1 MKRKIAVFTG
11 TRAEYGLLYW
21 IIKGIHESKTN
32 ELQLYVG
39 GTHLSEK
46 YGYTINQIEKDG
58 FPIKHKLD
66 FLDSS
71 DSSKGIAKSLSSAL
85 IQAEETFSHNNP
97 DILIVLGDRYELL
110 SICQAAMLRRI
121 PIAHIHGGEIT
132 EGAMDD
138 AIRHSIS
145 KMSHLHFTSTE
156 IYRSRVIQ
164 LGEAPEK
171 VFNVGAPGIDN
182 IKYLKLLDRNTLA
195 KSINFDF
202 ESAFFIVT
210 YHPVTLYKEGGIG
223 ALKNLLRV
231 LKTFKDYN
239 LVISYPNADPH
250 NQKLINLLELFH
262 KKYPSKVYLAKS
274 LGQLNYLS
282 LLKNCELVIGNS
294 SSGIIEAPSFN
305 KPTINIGTRQSG
317 RIKGGTVIDCD
328 EAKISIKNAILKG
341 LSENFKKKCIS
352 EVNPYGSGEAS
363 IKILDILNKTPLD
376 KILTKKFYDA

>member
-138 AIRHSIS
+138 AIRHSIT

-202 ESAFFIVT
+202 ET
-210 YHPVTLYKEGGIG
+210 KKEGL
-223 ALKNLLRV
+223 AR
-231 LKTFKDYN
+231 
-239 LVISYPNADPH
+239 
-250 NQKLINLLELFH
+250 
-262 KKYPSKVYLAKS
+262 SKIY
-274 LGQLNYLS
+274 
-282 LLKNCELVIGNS
+282 
-294 SSGIIEAPSFN
+294 
-305 KPTINIGTRQSG
+305 
-317 RIKGGTVIDCD
+317 
-328 EAKISIKNAILKG
+328 
-341 LSENFKKKCIS
+341 
-352 EVNPYGSGEAS
+352 
-363 IKILDILNKTPLD
+363 
-376 KILTKKFYDA
+376 

>member
-1 MKRKIAVFTG
+1 MKKKIAVFTG

-21 IIKGIHESKTN
+21 IIKGIHKSKTN

-39 GTHLSEK
+39 GTHLSNRH
-46 YGYTINQIEKDG
+46 GYTINQIEKDG
-58 FPIKHKLD
+58 FPIKHRLD
-66 FLDSS
+66 FLDPS

-85 IQAEETFSHNNP
+85 IQAEETFFDNNP
-97 DILIVLGDRYELL
+97 DLLLVLGDRYELL

-121 PIAHIHGGEIT
+121 PIAHIHGGETT
-132 EGAMDD
+132 EGAMDE
-138 AIRHSIS
+138 AIRHSVT

-164 LGEAPEK
+164 LGEEPEK
-171 VFNVGAPGIDN
+171 VFNVGAPGLDN
-182 IKYLKLLDRNTLA
+182 IKYLKLLDRDTLA
-195 KSINFDF
+195 KSLNFDVK
-202 ESAFFIVT
+202 SPFFIVT
-210 YHPVTLYKEGGIG
+210 YHPVTLKKEGGVK
-223 ALKNLLRV
+223 ALQNLLSV
-231 LKTFKDYN
+231 LETFKDYN
-239 LVISYPNADPH
+239 FVISYPNADLH
-250 NQKLINLLELFH
+250 NQKLIDMLLLFH
-262 KKYPSKVYLAKS
+262 KKYSDKVYLTKS

-282 LLKNCELVIGNS
+282 MLKNCELVIGNS

-328 EAKISIKNAILKG
+328 ETKISIKNAILKG

-363 IKILDILNKTPLD
+363 IKILDILNKTQLD
-376 KILTKKFYDA
+376 NILTKKFYDA